1 MFPMRAL
8 IISIYLLLPFLFS
21 CSEEG
26 SAGLSDTGDS
36 NPLESPVL
44 PAALDNYQS
53 PDLPQHILAD
63 EIQSTDNEPVDNTVT
78 DAGATLGRVL
88 FYERALSQNHTISC
102 ASCHVQENGFSDPRR
117 FSVGFNG
124 GETRRNS
131 PGLSNSRFYSNGHFF
146 WDERAATLEDQTL
159 APIQDPIEMG
169 VSLNEMID
177 RLNEQDYYP
186 ALFEAAFGDPA
197 ISSDRVADAMS
208 QFIRSMIS
216 CESRYDAGR
225 EAVSDPLDDFPNFTA
240 QENRGKEI
248 FFTQEGNCS
257 SCHSTDLFSAQE
269 PFNIGLDDNGGD
281 PGVGGIT
288 GNPQEL
294 GLFKV
299 PSLRNIAVTAPY
311 MHDGRFETLDRV
323 VQHYNNGVDNHPNLS
338 DELRNQ
344 GNGQPR
350 RLGLNQNERAA
361 LVAFLRTL
369 TDSQFL
375 TDEKFSDPFTE

>member
-1 MFPMRAL
+1 MFQMRAFIASL
-8 IISIYLLLPFLFS
+8 FLVLPILYS
-21 CSEEG
+21 CSDES
-26 SAGLSDTGDS
+26 SAGLSDTGDPP
-36 NPLESPVL
+36 PLESPVL
-44 PAALDNYQS
+44 PAVLENYQT

-63 EIQSTDNEPVDNTVT
+63 EIQSTDNQPNNNPVT

-102 ASCHVQENGFSDPRR
+102 ASCHIQENGFSDPRR
-117 FSVGFNG
+117 FSIGFNG
-124 GETRRNS
+124 GETGRNS
-131 PGLSNSRFYSNGHFF
+131 PGLSNSRFYTNGHFF
-146 WDERAATLEDQTL
+146 WDERAETLEDQTL
-159 APIQDPIEMG
+159 APIQDAVEMG
-169 VSLNEMID
+169 LTLREMED
-177 RLNEQDYYP
+177 RLNERDYYP
-186 ALFEAAFGDPA
+186 ALFEAAFGDPQ
-197 ISSDRVADAMS
+197 ISSARAADAMS

-216 CESRYDAGR
+216 CDSRYDIGR
-225 EAVSDPLDDFPNFTA
+225 ETVSDPLDDFPNFTA
-240 QENRGKEI
+240 QENQGKRI

-257 SCHSTDLFSAQE
+257 SCHSTDLFAAQE
-269 PFNIGLDDNGGD
+269 PFNIGLNNNGGD

-288 GNPQEL
+288 GNPQEI

-338 DELRNQ
+338 DELRNP
-344 GNGQPR
+344 NGQPR

-369 TDSQFL
+369 TDNQFL
-375 TDEKFSDPFTE
+375 TDEKFSDPFRN